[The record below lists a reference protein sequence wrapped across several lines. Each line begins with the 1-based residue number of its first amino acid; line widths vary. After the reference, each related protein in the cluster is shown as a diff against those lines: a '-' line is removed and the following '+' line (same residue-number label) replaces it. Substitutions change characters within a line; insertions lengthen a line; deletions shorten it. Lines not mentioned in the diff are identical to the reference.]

1 MTPVT
6 RGAAV
11 ALGLVLVVV
20 GLVLVLQVPAT
31 NAYVRGEVGEHDGT
45 PNVTD
50 CSITVA
56 YVVDGVRHDLE
67 SERADR
73 WCGFRPGDAVPV
85 FYDAASP
92 ATATLAP
99 RDERLWWLVGCGVA
113 LLAGIALGAR
123 RQARAASLASG

>member
-1 MTPVT
+1 VT

-11 ALGLVLVVV
+11 VLGLAFVVV

-31 NAYVRGEVGEHDGT
+31 NAYVRGEVGGHDGT
-45 PNVTD
+45 PNLTD
-50 CSITVA
+50 CSITVS
-56 YVVDGVRHDLE
+56 YVVDGARHELE
-67 SERADR
+67 SGRADR
-73 WCGFRPGDAVPV
+73 WCGFRQGDAVPV

-92 ATATLAP
+92 ATGTLAP

-123 RQARAASLASG
+123 RQARAASLALG